1 MRITANW
8 QAKLTPLQDAVF
20 ETKPLLDGLVFNRMK
35 EALSPK
41 SRPPE
46 LEFSLPRLFA
56 RFGVALGVGIA
67 PGKSVSVYDIKGPSR
82 RRLCLLR
89 AEMIFDPAVVA
100 ASRCEFDDGSFV
112 ELVMGADRV
121 KGVIA
126 RPLER
131 FAFRRCL
138 VAQ

>member
-1 MRITANW
+1 MRITANR

-35 EALSPK
+35 EALSSK
-41 SRPPE
+41 ARPPE

-67 PGKSVSVYDIKGPSR
+67 PGKSVPVYDIKGPSR

-89 AEMIFDPAVVA
+89 AVVNLTMEA
-100 ASRCEFDDGSFV
+100 LSNW
-112 ELVMGADRV
+112 
-121 KGVIA
+121 
-126 RPLER
+126 
-131 FAFRRCL
+131 
-138 VAQ
+138 